1 MATVL
6 ENYLALRSQIEVC
19 MTQMPA
25 NADMV
30 WWYGEILYRVSV
42 LETCQMFCKAAP
54 VTQEAKML
62 QGHYRMLDA
71 YVQSIAYDRRYGP
84 DRGANTDKEREAAQT
99 NLSRVIEDYRKR
111 FSSFAPNTPD
121 SYRNDIGRVVM
132 TLIPAWLAFRDTFV
146 PIKKAREAMNN
157 NG

>member
-99 NLSRVIEDYRKR
+99 NLSRVIEDE
-111 FSSFAPNTPD
+111 
-121 SYRNDIGRVVM
+121 IGRVVM